1 MVLNGELLSMM
12 PNESESDR
20 AINTVNSPPAFE
32 GGLFRLKLVAELSG
46 RSLTGL
52 KSNDARAGW
61 RLFAPSRM
69 LSTWRLSRKWRSRKI
84 KIVSMIP
91 VAHENC
97 INTGVVP
104 YRFAYKRSLSQ
115 IIRH

>member
-20 AINTVNSPPAFE
+20 AINTVNSPPTFE

-84 KIVSMIP
+84 KIVGMIP